1 MSPCVNIARI
11 RLVPRWEPDARARLQ
26 EAALALYEERGF
38 DHTSVEEIAERA
50 GLTKRTF
57 FRHFSDKR
65 EVLFGG
71 GAMAEEPFVAA
82 VRDAPLTAA
91 AIDAVSHGLKALAA
105 AFDEQG
111 EQAARRFRIVR
122 ASPQLWER
130 QLIKFSSL
138 AEAVAGALRDRGVG
152 DPAAILAAESGITA
166 LRVASDRWVAD
177 TTKQALRQ
185 LTAEALAEL
194 RAVASG
200 EPCGE
205 VPTSPAVLTPSSWAP
220 DGAAG
225 GGVAPPRS
233 P

>member
-1 MSPCVNIARI
+1 
-11 RLVPRWEPDARARLQ
+11 VPRWKPDARAKLQ
-26 EAALALYEERGF
+26 EAALALFDERGF

-71 GAMAEEPFVAA
+71 GEKAEEPFVTA
-82 VRDAPLTAA
+82 VRAAPAA
-91 AIDAVSHGLKALAA
+91 TGALDAVSYGLNALAA
-105 AFDEQG
+105 GFDEEG

-130 QLIKFSSL
+130 QLIKFASL
-138 AEAVAGALRDRGVG
+138 AEAFARALRGRGVG

-177 TTKQALRQ
+177 TKEKPLRQ
-185 LTAEALAEL
+185 LVAEALAEL
-194 RAVASG
+194 RAVASAG
-200 EPCGE
+200 PRATDPRGD
-205 VPTSPAVLTPSSWAP
+205 VPTSPGAP
-220 DGAAG
+220 TTGRPGA
-225 GGVAPPRS
+225 R
-233 P
+233 